1 MKEKKVKKKAFDEH
15 SCEFK
20 NEKECEDELEEDDVT
35 LEKAEEEEFIG
46 DEE

>member
-1 MKEKKVKKKAFDEH
+1 MKTKKKEKAFDAH

-20 NEKECEDELEEDDVT
+20 NETECENELDEEDT
-35 LEKAEEEEFIG
+35 SLEKAEEEEFIG

>member
-1 MKEKKVKKKAFDEH
+1 MKIKKKEKSFDAH

-20 NEKECEDELEEDDVT
+20 NETECENELNEEDIS